1 MIRLF
6 DLKQKEVINVS
17 DGGKYGYVEDLEI
30 DKTTGK
36 IKSLIIPI
44 TGKMLN
50 LFGKEEE
57 YVIPWEEV
65 KQIGDD
71 LIIVD
76 VDSKEI
82 KNV

>member
-17 DGGKYGYVEDLEI
+17 DGGKYGYVADLEI